1 MSRFLR
7 IIPHIVSVLLLSSW
21 CVQGLLRVSVSP
33 RLPLFPLG
41 GRGQLVCSVQDCPW
55 TPSIAW
61 SLLEDR
67 PLTASISAN
76 STHSTVTFDPVAREH
91 EGALLCKA
99 SCGRDT
105 RQAVSSVHV
114 YSFPSAPVI
123 RGNTRVPLGLE
134 SGLVCEVQDL
144 YPAELLTLDWIQ
156 GDQVLQSVTGDS
168 GSNRVRS
175 QLQFTP
181 QRPDSEADFSCRA
194 TLDLTQLTPDLK
206 TRETRVRLDLLCES
220 RERPGE
226 PTC

>member
-1 MSRFLR
+1 M
-7 IIPHIVSVLLLSSW
+7 
-21 CVQGLLRVSVSP
+21 
-33 RLPLFPLG
+33 
-41 GRGQLVCSVQDCPW
+41 
-55 TPSIAW
+55 
-61 SLLEDR
+61 
-67 PLTASISAN
+67 
-76 STHSTVTFDPVAREH
+76 
-91 EGALLCKA
+91 
-99 SCGRDT
+99 
-105 RQAVSSVHV
+105 
-114 YSFPSAPVI
+114 I